1 MTEPGLD
8 LEQLPRRLNLGCGWD
23 HRDGYLNVDFQD
35 FHHPDLVADVRNL
48 DMLPAGWFTEI
59 IAQDVLEHLERT
71 EADAA
76 LAEWARLLAPG
87 GELVLRLPD
96 VIGLARLL
104 SARREVDAQLILLQN
119 LYGTQA
125 YTGDY
130 HHNGFTEVTIRV
142 ALATAGFTVATIE
155 HFDEWLFDI
164 VAVRSATPVEP
175 DLGQLRFMDLVPA
188 AAPNAAPEATVP
200 TDVVHRTVKALGG
213 LLPES
218 LKPPARRVYHRARRA
233 VTG

>member
-1 MTEPGLD
+1 
-8 LEQLPRRLNLGCGWD
+8 
-23 HRDGYLNVDFQD
+23 
-35 FHHPDLVADVRNL
+35 
-48 DMLPAGWFTEI
+48 MLPTGWCEEI
-59 IAQDVLEHLERT
+59 VAQDVLEHLERT

-87 GELVLRLPD
+87 GTLVLRLPD

-104 SARREVDAQLILLQN
+104 SMRREVDAQLILLQN

-130 HHNGFTEVTIRV
+130 HHNGFTEITIRV
-142 ALATAGFTVATIE
+142 ALASAGFTVASIE

-175 DLGQLRFMDLVPA
+175 DLGQLRFMDLAPASVSPVPT
-188 AAPNAAPEATVP
+188 EATIP
-200 TDVVHRTVKALGG
+200 TDIVHRTVKTLGG

-218 LKPPARRVYHRARRA
+218 LKPPARRAYHKARRA

>member
-1 MTEPGLD
+1 M
-8 LEQLPRRLNLGCGWD
+8 
-23 HRDGYLNVDFQD
+23 
-35 FHHPDLVADVRNL
+35 
-48 DMLPAGWFTEI
+48 
-59 IAQDVLEHLERT
+59 
-71 EADAA
+71 
-76 LAEWARLLAPG
+76 
-87 GELVLRLPD
+87 LRLPD

-104 SARREVDAQLILLQN
+104 STRRDVDTQLILLQN

-142 ALATAGFTVATIE
+142 ALANAGFTVASLA

-164 VAVRSATPVEP
+164 VAIRSATPVEP
-175 DLGQLRFMDLVPA
+175 DLGALPFMDLVPA
-188 AAPNAAPEATVP
+188 MPVAAAAATAP
-200 TDVVHRTVKALGG
+200 TDLVHRTVKTLGG